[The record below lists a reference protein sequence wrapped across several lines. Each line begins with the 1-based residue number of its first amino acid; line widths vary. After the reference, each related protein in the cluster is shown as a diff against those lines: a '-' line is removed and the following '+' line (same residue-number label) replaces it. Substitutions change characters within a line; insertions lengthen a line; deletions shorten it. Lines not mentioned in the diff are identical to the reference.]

1 MVLFYLDFDLQEGK
15 LRLFST
21 PMKDRHK
28 IWLSNPKAKEIT
40 QKEYLKMREIID
52 KNKKDETNRE
62 QNNP

>member
-15 LRLFST
+15 LRLFYT

>member
-1 MVLFYLDFDLQEGK
+1 MDLFYIDFDLEKGK
-15 LRLFST
+15 IRLFST

-40 QKEYLKMREIID
+40 KKEYFRMRSIID
-52 KNKKDETNRE
+52 KNKKDEANRE